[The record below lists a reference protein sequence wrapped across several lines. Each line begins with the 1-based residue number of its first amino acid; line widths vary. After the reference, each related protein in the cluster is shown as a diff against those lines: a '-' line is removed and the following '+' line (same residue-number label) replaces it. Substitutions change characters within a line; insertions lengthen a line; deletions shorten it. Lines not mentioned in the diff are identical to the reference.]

1 MPSFSRPADATAAAD
16 DRRSGDAAASVA
28 ASAPLSRTEWCVL
41 ILALLILGTLR
52 WFSITSHPWN
62 SDEPQHLHVVWAWTV
77 GLLQYRDIFDNH
89 TPLFHILYS
98 PLLRWLGE
106 RADIVIQMRRAMIPL
121 FALSVWCVYRLGV
134 LAYDR
139 RTGWFAALLA
149 AFLPAFFFRMGEF
162 RTDVMWAAIWLVTLV
177 VALSGKLTPWRTFF
191 TALLLGA
198 AFSVSMKTTLLV
210 LCLAVAGAIT
220 WQLAG
225 RPVSKRLPSHVFA
238 FVVGLL
244 LIPGAI
250 VGYFASQGAL
260 PALYHCVIAHN
271 TLPGQNLAALI
282 GKQILSR
289 STLWL
294 IPTWACTAVMLPG
307 VRQDPA
313 RGYRKLFLFLIA
325 GGFYSLLRG
334 FWPVVTTQDYLPW
347 MPLLPIFVL
356 AGLSLDAWQQAANR
370 WLPKR
375 WQSGFTRLRESLQ
388 GRFRK
393 GLPWLLL
400 PSLILVVEIIWIVS
414 ARPLFVRI
422 ESNRMNNLA
431 IVLQLT
437 KPGEYVLDAKGET
450 IFRPRPCYLVLETL
464 TLEQLKRGLL
474 VNDIV
479 PRLIATRTALVRPT
493 ERMNSLP
500 ETQKFIQDNY
510 IRIAGGRILGKRVTI
525 IPNHPAAFDIAIPER
540 YGVVAQRGA
549 ISGTLDGQPITEPR
563 LLEAGHHELI
573 LTNPPGEVAVV
584 WARALE
590 RGYSP
595 YNISKSQAA
604 E

>member
-1 MPSFSRPADATAAAD
+1 MSSLSRPADAVTAAD
-16 DRRSGDAAASVA
+16 DRRSGGAASVA
-28 ASAPLSRTEWCVL
+28 PPARLSRTEWIVVV
-41 ILALLILGTLR
+41 LALLVLGALR
-52 WFSITSHPWN
+52 WLSITSHPWN

-89 TPLFHILYS
+89 TPLFHILNA

-106 RADIVIQMRRAMIPL
+106 RADIVLQMRRAMIPL
-121 FALSVWCVYRLGV
+121 FAVSVWCVYRLGV

-162 RTDVMWAAIWLVTLV
+162 RTDVMWATVWLVTLV
-177 VALSGKLTPWRTFF
+177 VALSGKLTPWRTFW

-198 AFSVSMKTTLLV
+198 AFSISMKTTLLV
-210 LCLAVAGAIT
+210 LCLAVAGGST
-220 WQLAG
+220 WLLAG
-225 RPVSKRLPSHVFA
+225 RPVSKALPWHVLA
-238 FVVGLL
+238 FLAGVLVV
-244 LIPGAI
+244 PGAI
-250 VGYFASQGAL
+250 VSYFASQRAL

-282 GKQILSR
+282 GKQIFSQ

-294 IPTWACTAVMLPG
+294 IPVWACTVVMLPS
-307 VRQDPA
+307 VRQNPG
-313 RGYRKLFLFLIA
+313 RGYRRLFLFFIA

-347 MPLLPIFVL
+347 LPLLPIFVL
-356 AGLSLDAWQQAANR
+356 AGLSPSAWQNAADH
-370 WLPKR
+370 WLPGN
-375 WQSGFTRLRESLQ
+375 WQPGFSRLRESLQ
-388 GRFRK
+388 K
-393 GLPWLLL
+393 GFKKLPWVLA
-400 PSLILVVEIIWIVS
+400 PCLILAGEIIWIVS
-414 ARPLFVRI
+414 DRPLFVRI

-431 IVLQLT
+431 LVLRLT

-450 IFRPRPCYLVLETL
+450 IFRPRPSYLVLETL

-479 PRLIATRTALVRPT
+479 PRLIATRTAVVRPT

-500 ETQKFIQDNY
+500 QTQRFIQDNY
-510 IRIAGGRILGKRVTI
+510 IRVAGGRVLGQRMTMV
-525 IPNHPAAFDIAIPER
+525 PNKPLAFNIVIPER
-540 YGVVAQRGA
+540 YGLVAQKGTV
-549 ISGTLDGQPITEPR
+549 SGTLDGQPIDGPRALEPGR
-563 LLEAGHHELI
+563 HELI
-573 LTNPPGEVAVV
+573 LTNPPGEIAVV

-590 RGYSP
+590 RGLSP
-595 YNISKSQAA
+595 YNISKTRDP